1 MSLVAHFF
9 KLSMVLR
16 QDTYIISS
24 SHLKWQIA
32 TRFEKLSRSKEQ
44 KSENPVD
51 QEPYDGQVNPEQSD
65 YLGHLIR
72 IQQKP

>member
-24 SHLKWQIA
+24 PHLKEQIA

-51 QEPYDGQVNPEQSD
+51 QET
-65 YLGHLIR
+65 
-72 IQQKP
+72 